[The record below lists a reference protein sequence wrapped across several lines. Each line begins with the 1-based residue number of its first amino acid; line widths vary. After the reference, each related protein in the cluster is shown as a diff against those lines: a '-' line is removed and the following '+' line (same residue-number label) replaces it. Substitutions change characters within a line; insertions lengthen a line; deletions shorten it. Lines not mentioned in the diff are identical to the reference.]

1 MSVDKHSKSLFWSP
15 RLPFLTGLFKFS
27 DSDLQSHRSFICP
40 LLVSLYYLFAIQSQA
55 CLLSS
60 LPGRCRES
68 VLRLVTASPGN
79 ANTSA
84 SITLSFNKEAT
95 SHSSEKNSSV

>member
-1 MSVDKHSKSLFWSP
+1 MSMEKHNKSLFWSP
-15 RLPFLTGLFKFS
+15 RLPFLTDLFEFS
-27 DSDLQSHRSFICP
+27 DPNLQSHRSFICA
-40 LLVSLYYLFAIQSQA
+40 LLVSLYYLSAIQSQA
-55 CLLSS
+55 CLLFS

-79 ANTSA
+79 ANKSA